1 LEIWP
6 GVQDF
11 LTRSLEFVFT
21 HCWAWGEALI
31 EQPMNGHKNRSDPT
45 AEPPTT
51 RASEPPRP
59 AVLGILLAISLS
71 HLLNDTI
78 QALLPAIYPL
88 LKQSYHLDFGQI
100 GLITL
105 TFQMTASI
113 LQPVVGFLTD
123 RRPLPFSLAYGMGF
137 TLVGLVI
144 LSRAGSFAMIL
155 IAAGVIGLGSS
166 VFHPEASRV
175 ARLASGGRH
184 GFAQSLFQV
193 GGNAGTS
200 LGPLLAAAIVVP
212 FRYFPFR
219 VRAGVTL
226 SRSRAVAEMSTSVR
240 VSGRAM
246 RWGNR
251 CARVRGVRP

>member
-1 LEIWP
+1 
-6 GVQDF
+6 
-11 LTRSLEFVFT
+11 
-21 HCWAWGEALI
+21 
-31 EQPMNGHKNRSDPT
+31 
-45 AEPPTT
+45 
-51 RASEPPRP
+51 
-59 AVLGILLAISLS
+59 VLGILLAISLS

-78 QALLPAIYPL
+78 QALLPSIYPL

-240 VSGRAM
+240 VLSVRVSGRAM
-246 RWGNR
+246 RLGNR